1 MSHLCEL
8 SLAKGEKQV
17 DIGHPLASARILV
30 HVGVFSVNPSMISS
44 ICCGHS
50 SDNGPLANCGGFWVP
65 EVGWEND
72 IKVVRDGSHVALYL
86 CDIRLIIIII
96 LLIMY
101 KNFLLVCLMIL
112 LIFKIYLSTIIGRLK
127 HVIS

>member
-1 MSHLCEL
+1 M
-8 SLAKGEKQV
+8 
-17 DIGHPLASARILV
+17 
-30 HVGVFSVNPSMISS
+30 
-44 ICCGHS
+44 
-50 SDNGPLANCGGFWVP
+50 P
-65 EVGWEND
+65 EEGWEND